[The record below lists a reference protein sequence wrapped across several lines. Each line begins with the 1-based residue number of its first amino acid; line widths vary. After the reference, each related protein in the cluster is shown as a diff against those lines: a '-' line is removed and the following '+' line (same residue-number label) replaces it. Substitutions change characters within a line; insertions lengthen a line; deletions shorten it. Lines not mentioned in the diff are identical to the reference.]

1 MTTTRAGLLPGAA
14 LPRLDAMR
22 VLLAASS
29 DTVCWHSR
37 SHEVPNVR
45 EVIEMTLSSGEV
57 RAIIG
62 PVDEVLLADIL
73 ATGASAKELAEAWAW
88 VNAEEALADEGRPLP
103 TGRIAR
109 LVDLLDP
116 GQENE
121 L

>member
-1 MTTTRAGLLPGAA
+1 
-14 LPRLDAMR
+14 
-22 VLLAASS
+22 
-29 DTVCWHSR
+29 
-37 SHEVPNVR
+37 
-45 EVIEMTLSSGEV
+45 VIEMTLSSGEV

-62 PVDEVLLADIL
+62 PVDEVLLSDIL